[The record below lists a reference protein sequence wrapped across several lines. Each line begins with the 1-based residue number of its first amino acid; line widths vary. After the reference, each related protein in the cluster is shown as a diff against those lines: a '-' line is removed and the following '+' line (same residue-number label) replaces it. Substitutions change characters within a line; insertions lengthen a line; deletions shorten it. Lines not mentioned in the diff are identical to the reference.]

1 MHDNEHHKPNLDA
14 LVSNAAQRRLQPS
27 LTLEEIVSA
36 PLTIAEHI
44 TSPAKPPQSSRAR
57 KNLIKTRLSDSEY
70 RAFAARVKRS
80 KLSASEFLRRAALTG
95 RIVIPLHTELDVA
108 LLDEL
113 ALLKADVGR
122 IGGLLKMTIRPNRM
136 GRTAARRTAGGAYG
150 KAVGGVG
157 GEDCRWLSS
166 SIAAPKTPAM
176 RMCWSTT
183 PAGIG
188 RTAAPDIM
196 RQFWMNTA

>member
-27 LTLEEIVSA
+27 LMLEEIVSA

-70 RAFAARVKRS
+70 RAFTARVKRS

-108 LLDEL
+108 MLDEL

-122 IGGLLKMTIRPNRM
+122 VGGLLKMTIRPNE
-136 GRTAARRTAGGAYG
+136 GQRTLHPAEWEELLHAARQVERMA
-150 KAVGGVG
+150 K
-157 GEDCRWLSS
+157 RL
-166 SIAAPKTPAM
+166 AALEVKITD
-176 RMCWSTT
+176 
-183 PAGIG
+183 GY
-188 RTAAPDIM
+188 
-196 RQFWMNTA
+196 RQA

>member
-122 IGGLLKMTIRPNRM
+122 IGGLLKMTIRPNE
-136 GRTAARRTAGGAYG
+136 GQRTLHPAEWEELLHAARQVERMA
-150 KAVGGVG
+150 K
-157 GEDCRWLSS
+157 RL
-166 SIAAPKTPAM
+166 AALEVKI
-176 RMCWSTT
+176 SD
-183 PAGIG
+183 GY
-188 RTAAPDIM
+188 
-196 RQFWMNTA
+196 RQA

>member
-108 LLDEL
+108 MLDEL

-122 IGGLLKMTIRPNRM
+122 IGGLLKMTIRPNE
-136 GRTAARRTAGGAYG
+136 GQRTLHPAEWEELLHAARQVERMA
-150 KAVGGVG
+150 K
-157 GEDCRWLSS
+157 RL
-166 SIAAPKTPAM
+166 AALEVKI
-176 RMCWSTT
+176 SD
-183 PAGIG
+183 GY
-188 RTAAPDIM
+188 
-196 RQFWMNTA
+196 RQA

>member
-70 RAFAARVKRS
+70 RAFTARVKRS

-108 LLDEL
+108 MLDEL

-122 IGGLLKMTIRPNRM
+122 IGGLLKMTIRPNE
-136 GRTAARRTAGGAYG
+136 GQRTLHPAEWEELLHAARQVEHMAKR
-150 KAVGGVG
+150 
-157 GEDCRWLSS
+157 L
-166 SIAAPKTPAM
+166 AALEVKITD
-176 RMCWSTT
+176 
-183 PAGIG
+183 GY
-188 RTAAPDIM
+188 
-196 RQFWMNTA
+196 RQA